1 MSYGFFL
8 LLVPINGDA
17 AWRSGAALTAYEV
30 SIILHISVYNELNAD
45 NVWSDCG

>member
-1 MSYGFFL
+1 MSYGFVL

-30 SIILHISVYNELNAD
+30 SIIISVYNELNAD